1 MAFTEDINEL
11 VEMNPNGLLDAHTT
25 WQRVPLS
32 SIADVIN
39 GFAFKSKEF
48 NTEGVGA
55 PLVRIRDVLK
65 GKSETYY
72 SGEIPEGYWIDKGD
86 IVVGMDGD
94 FNINWWSSEKSLLN
108 QRVCKV
114 QLYSSLYD
122 KRYLYRALP
131 GYLEAINR
139 YTSSVTVKHLSSKT
153 MLSIPMPL
161 PPLNEQTRIANKL
174 DELLAQ
180 VETIKAR
187 VDAIPTILKRF
198 RQSVL
203 AAAVSGKLTE
213 GWRDRNTDILLFSDG
228 YSELISAEHE
238 KKSKVEKK
246 RVQKAKDS
254 EWFYDREKDLPK
266 GWVQSS
272 LIDITSLITCGV
284 AKKPDYVEKGIPFL
298 SAQNSKPFS
307 PNLNKIKYISEKDFK
322 TFTVGGKPEKGDV
335 LYSRVGAN
343 FGEACVIPWEFDF
356 AIYVSLTLVKPI
368 RSLLNSEYLTIFLN
382 SQDGVIQSRGGI
394 MGSGIQNLNVES
406 VRKYRVLLPSLEEQ
420 KQIVKRVEQ
429 LFTFADQI
437 EQRVKEAQTRIDNL
451 SQSILA
457 KAFRGELVPQDPS
470 DEPASELLARIQK
483 EREEAAALAKA
494 AKKTA
499 RKSRAKKT

>member
-180 VETIKAR
+180 VDIIKAR
-187 VDAIPTILKRF
+187 IDAIPSILKRF

-213 GWRDRNTDILLFSDG
+213 EWRGENPLPVADKEQIEQGWISLYETEGKKYKAPKILPNTEDQEEAPNTWVKTQLGYVFDVYVGSTPSRKNEEFWGGRVPWVSSSEVAFCRINSTKEHITEDGFANTSTNMHPPGTVMLAMIGQGKTRGQPAILDI
-228 YSELISAEHE
+228 
-238 KKSKVEKK
+238 
-246 RVQKAKDS
+246 
-254 EWFYDREKDLPK
+254 
-266 GWVQSS
+266 
-272 LIDITSLITCGV
+272 
-284 AKKPDYVEKGIPFL
+284 
-298 SAQNSKPFS
+298 
-307 PNLNKIKYISEKDFK
+307 
-322 TFTVGGKPEKGDV
+322 
-335 LYSRVGAN
+335 
-343 FGEACVIPWEFDF
+343 EACHNQNTAALRVLDEFCC
-356 AIYVSLTLVKPI
+356 
-368 RSLLNSEYLTIFLN
+368 SEYLYYFLWKQYEETRKVGAGN
-382 SQDGVIQSRGGI
+382 NQKA
-394 MGSGIQNLNVES
+394 LNKSS
-406 VRKYRVLLPSLEEQ
+406 VQGLSFWLPPLEEQ
-420 KQIVKRVEQ
+420 KQIVQKVEQ
-429 LFTFADQI
+429 LFAFADQI
-437 EQRVKEAQTRIDNL
+437 ELRVKEAQARIDNL

-457 KAFRGELVPQDPS
+457 KAFRGELVPQDPN

-483 EREEAAALAKA
+483 EREEAAALANA

-499 RKSRAKKT
+499 RKPRTKKT